1 MFSVLNE
8 PPGDKGAR
16 DFRAFLS
23 GSKRIKEANSR
34 ERGIKTVLLN
44 FVC

>member
-8 PPGDKGAR
+8 PSGWGAL
-16 DFRAFLS
+16 DFRAFLP
-23 GSKRIKEANSR
+23 GSKRIKKANSR
-34 ERGIKTVLLN
+34 ERGIKTVLMN